1 MKWIRE
7 IGPGILIAAA
17 FIGPGTVTLC
27 TIAGVSYGYSL
38 IWALV
43 LSIFATIFLQEL
55 SLRVGLVT
63 NMNVAE
69 VISKSVKSVYINKF
83 LIVLIVSSIL
93 IGNAAYEAGNI
104 TGASLA
110 SGVIEVEAIPDSN
123 DVIALKDLYLQLD
136 VSNSTV
142 KALPDVVSSGENTS
156 ATSYVTT
163 SSYAS
168 ESIYTR

>member
-1 MKWIRE
+1 M
-7 IGPGILIAAA
+7 
-17 FIGPGTVTLC
+17 V
-27 TIAGVSYGYSL
+27 
-38 IWALV
+38 
-43 LSIFATIFLQEL
+43 
-55 SLRVGLVT
+55 
-63 NMNVAE
+63 
-69 VISKSVKSVYINKF
+69 
-83 LIVLIVSSIL
+83 
-93 IGNAAYEAGNI
+93 NI

>member
-1 MKWIRE
+1 VRSS
-7 IGPGILIAAA
+7 GFTVSGIDGTLYMGDIPTAGTTVGKIVFFKLVNNLPLIVKNDA
-17 FIGPGTVTLC
+17 GTVD
-27 TIAGVSYGYSL
+27 
-38 IWALV
+38 
-43 LSIFATIFLQEL
+43 
-55 SLRVGLVT
+55 
-63 NMNVAE
+63 
-69 VISKSVKSVYINKF
+69 YIHGEIN
-83 LIVLIVSSIL
+83 LDVV
-93 IGNAAYEAGNI
+93 NI
-104 TGASLA
+104 TGATLE

-156 ATSYVTT
+156 ATAYVTT